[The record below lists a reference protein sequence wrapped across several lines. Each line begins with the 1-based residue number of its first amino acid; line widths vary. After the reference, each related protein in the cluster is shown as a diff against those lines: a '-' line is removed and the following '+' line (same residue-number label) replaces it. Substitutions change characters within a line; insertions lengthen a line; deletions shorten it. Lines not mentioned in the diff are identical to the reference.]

1 MISSVLINLFNVYV
15 HVNYTAAD
23 LMQAALFFPPSRAL
37 YRSIELEDIMDLG
50 IKGKRALVLASSR
63 GLGQGIAVAL
73 AREGANVLLCGR
85 SGEQLEANCKAINAE
100 GNGKADWIWADLGD
114 ENFVATV
121 TAAVKEKFGGLDIL
135 VNNTGGPTPG
145 TTEEMTPEKLE
156 TYFFSMVLRVITLTN
171 ALLPGMKQQG
181 WGRIL
186 TVASS
191 GVIEPIANLALSNTL
206 RPALAGWSKTLASEI
221 ASHGVTTNL
230 LLPGSILTGRLDELD
245 GAAARRT
252 GKKMDEILSE
262 KEARIPVGRYGKVDE
277 FAATA
282 AFLCSEPASYITGS
296 LIRCDGGAA
305 RSV

>member
-1 MISSVLINLFNVYV
+1 
-15 HVNYTAAD
+15 
-23 LMQAALFFPPSRAL
+23 
-37 YRSIELEDIMDLG
+37 MDLG

-85 SGEQLEANCKAINAE
+85 SGEQLEANCKAISAE

-145 TTEEMTPEKLE
+145 TTEEMSAEKLE

-221 ASHGVTTNL
+221 ANHGVTANL

-252 GKKMDEILSE
+252 GKKMDEIRSE
-262 KEARIPVGRYGKVDE
+262 KEARIPVGRYGKVHE